1 MLRPI
6 VPSWRFTLGDE
17 TRKTE
22 VDHGN
27 YDPLHATRKPSTAD
41 AVEEEAPEVA
51 QMPETRED
59 VERLEDET

>member
-6 VPSWRFTLGDE
+6 LPSWRFSLGDE
-17 TRKTE
+17 TRKNE
-22 VDHGN
+22 VEKGN

-41 AVEEEAPEVA
+41 AVEEQPPEVA

-59 VERLEDET
+59 VERLKDET

>member
-1 MLRPI
+1 MLRLTAT
-6 VPSWRFTLGDE
+6 SWRFTLGDE

-22 VDHGN
+22 IEHGN

-41 AVEEEAPEVA
+41 AVEEEPAEVA

>member
-6 VPSWRFTLGDE
+6 VPSWRFALGDE

-22 VDHGN
+22 VEHGN

-41 AVEEEAPEVA
+41 AVDEESPEVA

-59 VERLEDET
+59 VERLKNET